1 MKKLEDLLENEVLGE
16 DVKTALKEAFENKV
30 KLAEAKLQEDY
41 AARYQHD
48 KAKIVEAMDSML
60 NDAIRN
66 ELTEFAEDRSALIQS
81 RTKFS
86 KATVN
91 AKRIYESKVN
101 QHTKLLNQF
110 IAKNLKEELKEFV
123 ADKKKLN
130 EQRKQMARQV
140 QTIKESTKAQ
150 LADRVN
156 KLETFVLKNLSE
168 EIAEFT
174 ADKKALVEQ
183 RVKLANEGRKKI
195 HETQSKFINKATN
208 LVNRTLNEVIKTELV
223 QWRDDIKAAREN
235 NFGRRIFE
243 AVAAEY
249 MGSYL
254 SEGSQIKKLQAA
266 LTESKQQA
274 NVIKAKL
281 NTQQKLVE
289 QAEMKARAANDRTQ
303 RLQTMSELL
312 SPLGKDKKAIMEELL
327 RDIKTANLKEAFN
340 RYLPTVVNGNGR
352 THSSNVGKVNL
363 TETYAPR
370 REAITGNRRV
380 TNPEVVIEESGNHEL
395 GQLLFL
401 AGLNNNKEV
410 KEN

>member
-1 MKKLEDLLENEVLGE
+1 MDKELEKLLESEVLGAE
-16 DVKTALKEAFENKV
+16 VKVALQEAFDNKI
-30 KLAEAKLQEDY
+30 KIMEAKLQDDY

-48 KAKIVEAMDSML
+48 KAKILEAMDNML
-60 NDAIRN
+60 TDAIRS
-66 ELTEFAEDRSALIQS
+66 ELAEFAEDRSALIQS

-86 KATVN
+86 RATVN
-91 AKRIYESKVN
+91 AKRIYEAKLGE
-101 QHTKLLNQF
+101 HTKLLNKF
-110 IAKNLKEELKEFV
+110 ITRQLKEEMKEFV

-150 LADRVN
+150 LAERVN

-183 RVKLANEGRKKI
+183 RIALAAEGRKKI
-195 HETQSKFINKATN
+195 QETQSKFISKATN
-208 LVNRTLNEVIKTELV
+208 LVDRTLNEVIKTELV

-274 NVIKAKL
+274 DAIKAKL
-281 NTQQKLVE
+281 STQQKLVE
-289 QAEMKARAANDRTQ
+289 QAEMKVRAANDRTQ
-303 RLQTMSELL
+303 RLQTLSELL
-312 SPLGKDKKAIMEELL
+312 SPLGREKKAIMEELL
-327 RDIKTANLKEAFN
+327 RDIKTQNLKEAFN
-340 RYLPTVVNGNGR
+340 RYLPTVVNGG
-352 THSSNVGKVNL
+352 TQSSNVGKVNL
-363 TETYAPR
+363 SENTNNAPR
-370 REAITGNRRV
+370 REAITGNRKV
-380 TNPEVVIEESGNHEL
+380 NNPQAVIEESGNNEL

-401 AGLNNNKEV
+401 AGLNNKEV